1 MAAWQLTLSL
11 LPDLFAICRLPAD
24 APTPDWAY
32 ADTFASITRTGDEL
46 SIVCPQAPVPAGVQ
60 VEGGWRCL
68 KIEGPFSLEGAIGV
82 VAALATPLAA
92 AGLGIFI
99 ISTYD
104 TDYLL
109 IKDASLA
116 RAVEILAQ
124 AGHRTQPLPAA
135 ASGSD
140 GVHA

>member
-11 LPDLFAICRLPAD
+11 FPDPFAICRLPAN
-24 APTPDWAY
+24 APMPAWAH
-32 ADTFASITRTGDEL
+32 AGAFASITRTGDEL
-46 SIVCPQAPVPAGVQ
+46 SIVCPQAAVPDGVQ
-60 VEGGWRCL
+60 FEGDWRCL
-68 KIEGPFSLEGAIGV
+68 KIEGPFSLDGAIGV

-109 IKDASLA
+109 LKDAHLA
-116 RAVEILAQ
+116 RAIEVLAQ
-124 AGHRTQPLPAA
+124 AGHRTRPHPAA
-135 ASGSD
+135 PAGSD
-140 GVHA
+140 GAHA